1 MSMKPCH
8 RRDSGIAACQTRR
21 VLKPVVISEAELDR
35 RHGTFARLAS
45 GGRYGCACAVYEG
58 DVAVEGDAWLGD
70 EHWSQLQLA
79 AAPDDIGT
87 IVVTGSLTVRG
98 DLCVSDRLMCA
109 VVLGDLVARELAIFE
124 TEFYVGGDLRVERLR
139 DRDEYLKV
147 AGKRSVAHPD
157 VDPDDD

>member
-1 MSMKPCH
+1 M
-8 RRDSGIAACQTRR
+8 
-21 VLKPVVISEAELDR
+21 LKPVVISEAELDR

-58 DVAVEGDAWLGD
+58 DLTVEGDAWFGD

-109 VVLGDLVARELAIFE
+109 IVLGDLVARELAIFE
-124 TEFYVGGDLRVERLR
+124 TEFYVGGDLRVDRLR
-139 DRDEYLKV
+139 DRDEYLTV
-147 AGKRSVAHPD
+147 AGARSVAEPAA
-157 VDPDDD
+157 DPDDDE